1 MKQAIA
7 YIRISDKDQSNF
19 SLAGQEKY
27 IRDYCLKNN
36 MTLRE
41 VFTDDGKSA
50 KNFDRPDWKKLEQFI
65 QQHHKNV
72 DNLIVV
78 KYDRFSRNA
87 AEGLRKIEL
96 LEHKFRIIIVSVFEQ
111 MFIDYDSPFFFKQR
125 ADMLVNAEFELHV
138 IRDRT
143 RFGMHHALS
152 SGRYVSKAPVGYKNT
167 RDENNKPL
175 IVVDETKAP
184 MIRKIFMQYMND
196 VPLNAIYREAVA
208 SGLRLRGN
216 SVIPRI
222 LENPVYAGLVFVP
235 AYRKEPERFVKA
247 LHKGLI
253 DESIFWAAKQKLNRA
268 KHPKQLLN
276 AEVPMRGVVRCY
288 CGKLLTAGK
297 SKGKKNYY
305 WYYKCNDHVQ
315 QNFSANKMHSQFDEV
330 LNLFSFTNVQLN
342 YLYESAEKE
351 MNMQLHDRKKE
362 LQQKKNELKTA
373 VAQLESLEEKFISDQ
388 INNETYSKWYSTY
401 KHKESSLR
409 FEVEQLSGDQEK
421 TWRQFKGNLPRLS
434 DVHYLYHSATLVQKQ
449 TFIKLVFNSQLR
461 YEAGS
466 YRTPYLFKL
475 FTHNTLILKEKG
487 LLFVEQSFENEGG
500 ISLSAPDGS

>member
-27 IRDYCLKNN
+27 IRDHCMKNN
-36 MTLRE
+36 IVLSA

-87 AEGLRKIEL
+87 AEGLRKIEM
-96 LEHKFRIIIVSVFEQ
+96 LEQKFRITIISVFEQ

-143 RFGMHHALS
+143 RFGMHHALT
-152 SGRYVSKAPVGYKNT
+152 SGRYVSKAPIGYKNT
-167 RDENNKPL
+167 RDEHNKPL
-175 IVVDETKAP
+175 IVVDETKAHV
-184 MIRKIFMQYMND
+184 IRKIFQQYMND
-196 VPLNAIYREAVA
+196 VPLKTIYREAIA
-208 SGLRLRGN
+208 NGLRLNGN
-216 SVIPRI
+216 SAIPRI
-222 LENPVYAGLVFVP
+222 IENCVYAGLVFAP
-235 AYRKEPERFVKA
+235 AYRKEPERFVKG
-247 LHKGLI
+247 LHIGLI
-253 DESIFWAAKQKLNRA
+253 DESIWWSAKQKLHRH

-276 AEVPMRGVVRCY
+276 AEVPLRGVVRCY

-305 WYYKCNDHVQ
+305 WYYKCNDHAEL
-315 QNFSANKMHSQFDEV
+315 NFSANKLHLQFDDV
-330 LNLFSFTNVQLN
+330 LKYFSFTSVQLN
-342 YLYESAEKE
+342 YLYVKAEKE
-351 MNMQLHDRKKE
+351 MHTQLSDRKKE
-362 LQQKKNELKTA
+362 LQQKSSEWKTA
-373 VAQLESLEEKFISDQ
+373 QAQIDSLEEKFISNQ
-388 INNETYSKWYSTY
+388 INAETYNKWHNTY

-409 FEVEQLSGDQEK
+409 FAVEQLSGSQDK
-421 TWRQFKGNLPRLS
+421 TWKLFKENLPKLS
-434 DVHYLYHSATLVQKQ
+434 DVHFLYQSASLVQKQ

-461 YEAGS
+461 YESGS
-466 YRTPYLFKL
+466 YRTPYLLKL
-475 FTHNTLILKEKG
+475 FSHNALILKEKG
-487 LLFVEQSFENEGG
+487 LLIVEQSLEKEAKFR
-500 ISLSAPDGS
+500 